1 MKIETEKGI
10 IIIKDVSEEL
20 ILDNKGKRLN
30 ITMGENGFI
39 ARMGDTNHLMID
51 KDLNEIIA
59 ERARDMAVV
68 FATKEL
74 WMQNPE
80 SAFTKGVPVALYND
94 VADRFDRWDKIKAVN
109 DDLCEITVSSD
120 VIPLFCENP
129 TFTNMTIHS
138 RSDTDFNAEVEMYFG
153 KNEVID
159 KEKEFSIE
167 DYLNQ

>member
-1 MKIETEKGI
+1 MKIETDPKGNLIFKEVHQEVTLETNEGNKLHVCMREKGFEMRINDTEWI
-10 IIIKDVSEEL
+10 IV
-20 ILDNKGKRLN
+20 
-30 ITMGENGFI
+30 
-39 ARMGDTNHLMID
+39 D

-80 SAFTKGVPVALYND
+80 SAFTKGVPVALYNEI
-94 VADRFDRWDKIKAVN
+94 ADRFDRWDKIKHVN
-109 DDLCEITVSSD
+109 EDLCEITVSSD

-159 KEKEFSIE
+159 KEK
-167 DYLNQ
+167 